1 MRIFIFCGA
10 LERFRPLSW
19 GFVFNADTSAWDA
32 ALNHD
37 CFRPLSWGFVFNRSS
52 PSRRT
57 NTTTTAVFV
66 PYRGDLFLMRRK
78 SGSFGGAERRL
89 VFVPYRGDLFLI
101 LYPRRPI
108 LPRSVEHFAARIA
121 ICVHK
126 TFSFRELEPNFH
138 NTMGIGGDSAF
149 FINILY
155 LGFHIVK

>member
-1 MRIFIFCGA
+1 M
-10 LERFRPLSW
+10 PLLL
-19 GFVFNADTSAWDA
+19 TE
-32 ALNHD
+32 
-37 CFRPLSWGFVFNRSS
+37 
-52 PSRRT
+52 T
-57 NTTTTAVFV
+57 EVFV
-66 PYRGDLFLMRRK
+66 PYRGDLFLI
-78 SGSFGGAERRL
+78 RRL
-89 VFVPYRGDLFLI
+89 KKPCSRTATFVFVPYRGDLFLI

>member
-1 MRIFIFCGA
+1 MKDG
-10 LERFRPLSW
+10 ESFRPLSW
-19 GFVFNADTSAWDA
+19 GFVFNEMKRDTYIR
-32 ALNHD
+32 LN
-37 CFRPLSWGFVFNRSS
+37 R
-52 PSRRT
+52 
-57 NTTTTAVFV
+57 VFV
-66 PYRGDLFLMRRK
+66 PYRGDLFLMRTWVE
-78 SGSFGGAERRL
+78 GFNAFPI